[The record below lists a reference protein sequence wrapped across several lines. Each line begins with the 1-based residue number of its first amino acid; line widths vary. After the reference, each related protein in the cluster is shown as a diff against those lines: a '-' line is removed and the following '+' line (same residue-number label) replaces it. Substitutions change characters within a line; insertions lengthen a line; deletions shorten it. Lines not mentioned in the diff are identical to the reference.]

1 MPKAHQGAKGCSLL
15 RNVQCAAIMAIDT
28 QWFTDRLAARKM
40 SGRQLA
46 KLMGI
51 DSSAVSLMLRGKRK
65 MSLDEAAQ
73 LAVLLNVPHREVL
86 ERSGVE
92 LPPEAARVKVIGYLN
107 PDASVSLVGEG
118 AHDMIDAPINMPNK
132 SVAIQARTS
141 GSELAILDGYI
152 YFLAEEHGS
161 PQNALGHL
169 SLVAIK
175 GNGLKMSV
183 VSRGY
188 AKGTYNLLDL
198 PNKVTTNVELA
209 WASPVLWIKTMA

>member
-1 MPKAHQGAKGCSLL
+1 MPKQQHCAKSCALL
-15 RNVQCAAIMAIDT
+15 GIVQCDAVMTIDT
-28 QWFTDRLAARKM
+28 EWFTDRLAARKM

-65 MSLDEAAQ
+65 MSLEEAAQ
-73 LAVLLNVPHREVL
+73 LAVLLDVSTREVL
-86 ERSGVE
+86 ERSGVN

-118 AHDMIDAPINMPNK
+118 AHDMVDAPMAMPSK

-141 GSELAILDGYI
+141 GSELAMLDGYI

-188 AKGTYNLLDL
+188 AKGAYNLVDI